1 MKLSLFFFIFLA
13 ISLPAFSQDKSL
25 DIYVVANANLYLPG
39 SASEKEVYPI
49 VGYNKATEPKVLI
62 GGFGI
67 GALAFKTINEKLKVK
82 GQLNLSKLTYW
93 DAPQILTD
101 GSGYPVDDY
110 FYGTS
115 DYILGLNATMHYI
128 ITEKFRIGTGLGA
141 QVLLSSKSKAPDI
154 QNTGS
159 HALFSNGYYQPIMP
173 VVPLEASY
181 LINRLLLSIRYE
193 QALLNKL
200 RGELKDYKDER
211 FGVLYF
217 EIGFAL

>member
-1 MKLSLFFFIFLA
+1 MKPALFFILLA

-25 DIYVVANANLYLPG
+25 DFYIVANANLYLPG

-62 GGFGI
+62 GGFGV
-67 GALAFKTINEKLKVK
+67 GALAFKTLNEKLKVK
-82 GQLNLSKLTYW
+82 GQVNFSKLTYW
-93 DAPQILTD
+93 DAPQVLTGGAGD
-101 GSGYPVDDY
+101 PVDNY

-115 DYILGLNATMHYI
+115 DYILGFNATMHYTV
-128 ITEKFRIGTGLGA
+128 TEKLRLGTGVGA

-154 QNTGS
+154 PNTGS
-159 HALFSNGYYQPIMP
+159 HELLSNRYYKPIMP
-173 VVPLEASY
+173 VVPLEISY
-181 LINRLLLSIRYE
+181 LLNRLLLSIRYE

-200 RGELKDYKDER
+200 SGELSDYKDER